1 MDRLTFVG
9 VQDDGEHLVLESPDG
24 EHRYRVVIDNS
35 LRNAVVKAK
44 RAQTP
49 RGLSGRG
56 DYGPRDIQTRFRQGA
71 SVDEIVAESGWKPER
86 VRRYEWPILAERAHI
101 VTAARNVVVRPLDPA
116 SRGRKSLNDQV
127 VGVREDWNFAEG
139 DAQWNAWQREDGQW
153 NVTVSVDYSQTALS
167 QIPSGAD
174 FPARFVYNPANQTVV
189 AGNAVAEFLM
199 GRPHGAAEDE
209 AIEELDEPAVE
220 TEPDQGR
227 DQETIGSPAAED
239 TLESADAAPRSLT
252 EGDDDASDAGS
263 ADEDSSSDEHDEAQ
277 GPRNHLRA
285 VGADEPS
292 PTETLLDELESRRG
306 TPAGSDPASDRRVS
320 GLTQELPGQGTLTD
334 EGAGSEQSG
343 GSDGQGADGPGAE
356 GQRSGKSRSGRPSV
370 PSWDDILFGQQR
382 PKD

>member
-116 SRGRKSLNDQV
+116 SRGRKTLHDQV

-199 GRPHGAAEDE
+199 GRPHGAEE
-209 AIEELDEPAVE
+209 EESLEELDDEPALE
-220 TEPDQGR
+220 TEADQDPDQESVESPT
-227 DQETIGSPAAED
+227 DEGSLASTD
-239 TLESADAAPRSLT
+239 VAPDSLT
-252 EGDDDASDAGS
+252 EEEEDDDASTAGPAGEDS
-263 ADEDSSSDEHDEAQ
+263 ASDEDDDAQ

-292 PTETLLDELESRRG
+292 PTESLLDELESRRG

-334 EGAGSEQSG
+334 EGTDSEQPG
-343 GSDGQGADGPGAE
+343 GSTGQGSE
-356 GQRSGKSRSGRPSV
+356 GQRPGKSRSGRPSV

-382 PKD
+382 PKE